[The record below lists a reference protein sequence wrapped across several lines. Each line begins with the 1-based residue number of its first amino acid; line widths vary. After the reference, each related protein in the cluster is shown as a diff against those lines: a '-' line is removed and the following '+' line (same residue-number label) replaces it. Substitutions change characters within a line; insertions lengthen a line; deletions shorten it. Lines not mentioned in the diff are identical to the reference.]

1 MRNSRTQVFSLKFK
15 SGSLGSIKKTAKMLT
30 VASNVVYMSLFPTL
44 SYIIEL
50 GPKSYET
57 LILPSCLELQI
68 EIKYN
73 CPQLCNLGT
82 RSEGTSPPG
91 APVTHTKW
99 TWAEDQLKW
108 VRTERLHGAIVPG
121 PVAAQLWPN
130 SRGLATA
137 GGPTAQTTRQ
147 RAAGG
152 ALGQPQP
159 SSSKFTEIW
168 ICF

>member
-1 MRNSRTQVFSLKFK
+1 MLLDAEQRFLFFFQGSLKVGTRTTSMRYIQADDCGRGVQVSVKLLYSISVLLLLK
-15 SGSLGSIKKTAKMLT
+15 SW
-30 VASNVVYMSLFPTL
+30 
-44 SYIIEL
+44 IIRNC
-50 GPKSYET
+50 K
-57 LILPSCLELQI
+57 I
-68 EIKYN
+68 EIKYY

-91 APVTHTKW
+91 ATVTHTKW

-108 VRTERLHGAIVPG
+108 VRTKRLHGAIVPG

-137 GGPTAQTTRQ
+137 GGPTAQTTRE

-159 SSSKFTEIW
+159 SYSKFTEIW
-168 ICF
+168 IHF